1 MVIYRIMGKKSVAIR
16 DVKDMGSLVR
26 KVRKA
31 QHVTQVELSQLTN
44 LGSRF
49 VVDFEAGKPTLQIG
63 KALEV
68 MKTLGIRLYAE
79 ISEGVEG

>member
-1 MVIYRIMGKKSVAIR
+1 MVSIRSVR
-16 DVKDMGSLVR
+16 ELGELVR
-26 KVRKA
+26 HERKR
-31 QHVTQVELSQLTN
+31 QQVTQVEVSQLTN

-68 MKTLGIRLYAE
+68 IKTLGIRLYAE
-79 ISEGVEG
+79 VNAEEDDA

>member
-1 MVIYRIMGKKSVAIR
+1 MGKKSITIH
-16 DVKDMGSLVR
+16 DVKEMGALVK

-31 QHVTQVELSQLTN
+31 QHATQVELSQLSN

-63 KALEV
+63 KALAV
-68 MKTLGIRLYAE
+68 LKTLGIRLYAE
-79 ISEGVEG
+79 IPGGVEDE

>member
-1 MVIYRIMGKKSVAIR
+1 MGKKMIAVR
-16 DVKDMGSLVR
+16 DIHELGGLVK
-26 KVRKA
+26 KCRKA
-31 QHVTQVELSQLTN
+31 QKVTQVQLSQLTN

-68 MKTLGIRLYAE
+68 LKTLGIKLYAE
-79 ISEGVEG
+79 VYEEVNDA

>member
-1 MVIYRIMGKKSVAIR
+1 MSKNAVPIR
-16 DVKDMGSLVR
+16 DAKGLGALVR
-26 KVRKA
+26 QVRKS

-49 VVDFEAGKPTLQIG
+49 VVDFESGKPTLQVG

-68 MKTLGIRLYAE
+68 LKTLGVRLYAE
-79 ISEGVEG
+79 VNEEVPHA

>member
-1 MVIYRIMGKKSVAIR
+1 MGRKQIAIR
-16 DVKDMGSLVR
+16 GVQDMGSLVK

-49 VVDFEAGKPTLQIG
+49 VVDFEAGKPTLQLG

-68 MKTLGIRLYAE
+68 LKTLGVRLYAE
-79 ISEGVEG
+79 IPEAVKDE

>member
-1 MVIYRIMGKKSVAIR
+1 MKKKMVSIRSVR
-16 DVKDMGSLVR
+16 ELGELVR
-26 KVRKA
+26 HERKR
-31 QHVTQVELSQLTN
+31 QQVTQVEVSQLTN

-68 MKTLGIRLYAE
+68 IKTLGIRLYAE
-79 ISEGVEG
+79 VNAEEDDA

>member
-1 MVIYRIMGKKSVAIR
+1 MSRIAVPIR
-16 DVKDMGSLVR
+16 DAKSLGNLVR
-26 KVRKA
+26 CVRKS

-49 VVDFEAGKPTLQIG
+49 VVDFESGKPTLQIG

-68 MKTLGIRLYAE
+68 LKTLGVRLYAE
-79 ISEGVEG
+79 VNEEVPHA

>member
-1 MVIYRIMGKKSVAIR
+1 MGKKLVAVGNSKELGCL
-16 DVKDMGSLVR
+16 VKQVR
-26 KVRKA
+26 KSQR
-31 QHVTQVELSQLTN
+31 VTQVQVSQLTN

-68 MKTLGIRLYAE
+68 LKTLGVRLYAE
-79 ISEGVEG
+79 VNEEVENA

>member
-1 MVIYRIMGKKSVAIR
+1 MVAIR
-16 DVKDMGSLVR
+16 SVRELGELVR
-26 KVRKA
+26 HERKR
-31 QHVTQVELSQLTN
+31 QQVTQVEVSQLTN

-68 MKTLGIRLYAE
+68 IKTLGIRLYVEVNAE
-79 ISEGVEG
+79 EDDA